1 MADQQ
6 KTTEKIKLDGRPVT
20 WQTMGRLL
28 LKVAALFLLVNLLFA
43 ALFPQEFLGRLSLYN
58 WLLPGRQRLPYGEV
72 PAESYNL
79 SLNNIPAMLASHRV
93 SQAKGP
99 EEFRVLVIGDSGTWG
114 WFLEPADTLAGQL
127 NEAGLRTADGR
138 SVVAYNLGYPIMAL
152 SKDLLLLDAALAAE
166 PDLII
171 WPVTQQ
177 SFPRQQQLVPPLVQ
191 ENPERLRRLIDE
203 FDIKLDPDDERFA
216 DPDLLA
222 KSIVGQRRALAD
234 LIRLQ
239 LYGFSWA
246 ATGIDQ
252 AIPEEIPLR
261 KSDFEEDL
269 SWGEIESPRVLDESS
284 LAFDVLAAGV
294 ARAGE
299 VPLLIVNEPIFIS
312 DGRNSD
318 LRYNA
323 WYPRWAYD
331 QYRELLGQRAAAEGW
346 TYLDLWQAI
355 DPSKFTDSPVH
366 LTPEGMAQ
374 LADILAPVLEDLANR
389 DQ

>member
-1 MADQQ
+1 
-6 KTTEKIKLDGRPVT
+6 
-20 WQTMGRLL
+20 
-28 LKVAALFLLVNLLFA
+28 
-43 ALFPQEFLGRLSLYN
+43 
-58 WLLPGRQRLPYGEV
+58 
-72 PAESYNL
+72 
-79 SLNNIPAMLASHRV
+79 MLASHRV

-152 SKDLLLLDAALAAE
+152 SKDLMLLDAALAAE

-177 SFPRQQQLVPPLVQ
+177 SFPREQQLVPPLVQ
-191 ENPERLRRLIDE
+191 ENPERLRRLIEE

-294 ARAGE
+294 TRAGE

-355 DPSKFTDSPVH
+355 DPSEFTDSPVH